1 LFKETHKFKVRV
13 EDTNYYL
20 VEIKDDAFFEIDDLV
35 QLVEFEKELSGKLL
49 PILVLCSPGANT
61 NNELLS
67 YISKNVNNPY
77 CKAEAFVINSLPQ
90 KILVNTYLKL
100 KKPERPVKFF
110 KTKEEALKWLEQ
122 FF

>member
-1 LFKETHKFKVRV
+1 MFKETHKFKVSV
-13 EDTNYYL
+13 ENTNYYL

-35 QLVEFEKELSGKLL
+35 QLVEFEKELSGKVL
-49 PILVLCSPGANT
+49 PILVLCSPTANT

-77 CKAEAFVINSLPQ
+77 CKAEAFVINSLSQ

-110 KTKEEALKWLEQ
+110 KNKAEALKWLEQ
-122 FF
+122 FL